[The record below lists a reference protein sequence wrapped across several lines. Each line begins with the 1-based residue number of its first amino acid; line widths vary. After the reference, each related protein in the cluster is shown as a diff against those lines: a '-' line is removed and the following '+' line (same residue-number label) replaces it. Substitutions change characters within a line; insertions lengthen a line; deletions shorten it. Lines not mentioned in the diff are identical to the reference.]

1 MIFWGLSYFLSRK
14 QGWLVDLA
22 LNQSRQTLNLGLD
35 PAWYHLW
42 RIAACFWKCL
52 GDKSATLG
60 KLTAKAPENWC
71 LEYNLPSREL
81 TYPTWGKG
89 KSSSK
94 VPWKRDMLVPWRVPL
109 RLLKFP
115 LLRCYDVCF
124 REGFSHIP
132 WVPWPPSQDAMPVIS
147 MKVSVAGFP

>member
-1 MIFWGLSYFLSRK
+1 MIWGLSYFLSRK
-14 QGWLVDLA
+14 QGWLVDFCPE
-22 LNQSRQTLNLGLD
+22 SKPPNLEPWSGSSLVPSVADRGLFLKMSWGEICD
-35 PAWYHLW
+35 
-42 RIAACFWKCL
+42 
-52 GDKSATLG
+52 LG